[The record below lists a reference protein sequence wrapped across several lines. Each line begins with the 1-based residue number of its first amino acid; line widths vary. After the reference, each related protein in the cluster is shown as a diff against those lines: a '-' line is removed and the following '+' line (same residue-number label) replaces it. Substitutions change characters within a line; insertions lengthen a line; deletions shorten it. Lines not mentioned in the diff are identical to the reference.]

1 MRLLCILA
9 LATACAPSKSTPAD
23 LAMPLAS
30 PDLAVDKA
38 AGCATEFG
46 SALTAPY
53 GRLDGTVRAIVPP
66 GDPNCGIT
74 NGGHLTLQV
83 TSGGA
88 VYRMVVNVQS
98 DQGPDLR
105 VFYGQKSAPLAGP
118 PWADGWHTDAA
129 LDYVLTLGATRS
141 ELTQMDVAPLTAAVT
156 NAIPLDVP
164 VSVFA
169 STTGGNSAH
178 LVHRNTTNQDGA
190 IVLDPTSPSPTY
202 LLFAFLNTDF

>member
-1 MRLLCILA
+1 MRSLTLLLVA
-9 LATACAPSKSTPAD
+9 AACSSPPSAPAD
-23 LAMPLAS
+23 LAMPVSS
-30 PDLAVDKA
+30 PDLTVDKA
-38 AGCATEFG
+38 AGCATQFG

-66 GDPNCGIT
+66 GDPNCGIL

-105 VFYGQKSAPLAGP
+105 VFYGQKSAPLQGP
-118 PWADGWHTDAA
+118 PWADGWHPDAA
-129 LDYVLTLGATRS
+129 LDYKLTLGETRS
-141 ELTQMDVAPLTAAVT
+141 QLVQMDMAPLVAAVT
-156 NAIPLDVP
+156 DAISLNVP
-164 VSVFA
+164 VSVYA
-169 STTGGNSAH
+169 STSGGESAH

-190 IVLDPTSPSPTY
+190 IVLDPTSASPTY